1 MKKDYQVKLVTVT
14 RKDIKAGQ
22 QLVQTGHAIA
32 EFAHKHPTKFQDWM
46 QNSQY
51 LVSLSIDNEDKLK
64 DIFDKLKYNGADVVS
79 FTEPDI
85 DNQWT
90 AICFYGT
97 PELRNIT
104 KKLNLALNN

>member
-1 MKKDYQVKLVTVT
+1 MKQVKLVTVT
-14 RKDIKAGQ
+14 RKDLSAGQ

-32 EFAHKHPTKFQDWM
+32 EFAHKHPAKFHDWM

-51 LVSLSIDNEDKLK
+51 LVSLSTDNEDKLK
-64 DIFDKLKYNGADVVS
+64 DIFDKLKYFGADVVS
-79 FTEPDI
+79 FSEPDI

-97 PELRNIT
+97 PELRKHT
-104 KKLNLALNN
+104 QKLQLALNN